1 MSFPIRSLY
10 FQVSVFLAVL
20 FSTGPLSGVLA
31 NSSQSGC
38 APLEGASIRW
48 VVPSRPGGGYDA
60 YSRLLQPFLEQNLDV
75 QIRID
80 NRPEAGGVIGAQA
93 IRDAVPD
100 GKTLG
105 LINASGLLAARAI
118 EDGLAPDP
126 TADFTILGQVVS
138 NQVVLFTGT
147 ASGFRDIN
155 DLLMAAESRP
165 IVAGV
170 RDAGSTSLYYVPV
183 TAEMLGIDYALV
195 SGYVG
200 SAARTMALIRG
211 EVDIILGNF
220 DSLQGQVQ
228 AGELIPLLQLTAL
241 LDGELDIPQLGGP
254 EGLAR
259 HRAGVTGRTP
269 QQAEQAAGD
278 LAVIVGA
285 GRLVVAP
292 KGLPVSLSDCLDT
305 ELGEILQS
313 AELSQAADRAQLS
326 IQYQNGATAH
336 QSLMAGARGIDQVR
350 GLISDA
356 IRQARE

>member
-1 MSFPIRSLY
+1 
-10 FQVSVFLAVL
+10 
-20 FSTGPLSGVLA
+20 
-31 NSSQSGC
+31 
-38 APLEGASIRW
+38 
-48 VVPSRPGGGYDA
+48 
-60 YSRLLQPFLEQNLDV
+60 LLQPFLEQKLKA
-75 QIRID
+75 QIRIE
-80 NRPEAGGVIGAQA
+80 NRPEAGGVVGAQA

-118 EDGLAPDP
+118 KDGLAPDP

-155 DLLMAAESRP
+155 DLLATAESRP

-170 RDAGSTSLYYVPV
+170 RDAGSTSLYSVPV
-183 TAEMLGIDYALV
+183 TAALLGIDYALV

-200 SAARTMALIRG
+200 SAARTLALIRG
-211 EVDIILGNF
+211 EVDVILGNF
-220 DSLQGQVQ
+220 DSLQGQVR

-241 LDGELDIPQLGGP
+241 SDGELDIPQLGGP

-278 LAVIVGA
+278 LAAIVGA

-292 KGLPVSLSDCLDT
+292 LDLPASLSDCLDT
-305 ELGEILQS
+305 ELGRILQS
-313 AELSQAADRAQLS
+313 ADLLQAADRAQLS
-326 IQYQNGATAH
+326 IQYQNSASAH
-336 QSLMAGARGIDQVR
+336 QSLMAGARGIDQFR
-350 GLISDA
+350 DLISDA
-356 IRQARE
+356 IRRARE

>member
-1 MSFPIRSLY
+1 LTVLPDKGHFR
-10 FQVSVFLAVL
+10 LAVAL
-20 FSTGPLSGVLA
+20 ALLLTIIPASVLLA
-31 NSSQSGC
+31 DSRQPGC
-38 APLEGASIRW
+38 APLEGAIIRW

-60 YSRLLQPFLEQNLDV
+60 YSRLLQPFLEQYLDV
-75 QIRID
+75 QIRIE
-80 NRPEAGGVIGAQA
+80 NRPEAGGVVGAQA

-138 NQVVLFTGT
+138 NQVVVFTGT

-155 DLLMAAESRP
+155 DLLVAAESRP
-165 IVAGV
+165 IIVGV
-170 RDAGSTSLYYVPV
+170 RDAGSTSLYSVPV
-183 TAEMLGIDYALV
+183 TAALLGIDYALV

-211 EVDIILGNF
+211 EVDIIVGNY
-220 DSLQGQVQ
+220 DSLKGQVR
-228 AGELIPLLQLTAL
+228 AGELIPLLQLTAST
-241 LDGELDIPQLGGP
+241 DGSPDIPQLGGP

-259 HRAGVTGRTP
+259 HRAGLTGRTP
-269 QQAEQAAGD
+269 QQAEQAASD
-278 LAVIVGA
+278 LAVIVAA

-292 KGLPVSLSDCLDT
+292 RDLPVRLSDCLDT
-305 ELGEILQS
+305 ELGEILHS
-313 AELSQAADRAQLS
+313 AELLQAADRAQLS
-326 IQYQNGATAH
+326 IQYRNSESAN
-336 QSLMAGARGIDQVR
+336 QSVMAGARGIDQFR
-350 GLISDA
+350 DLISDA